1 MHCLLIEIVNQ
12 SCFLVVFLVFG
23 LKVSANNL
31 NRRFECWTKG
41 IFAIAC
47 LGKNFVFH
55 TETFEF
61 REQRILKTGFLSSAK
76 GVVQSESNLC
86 PRLPVICRLYYQNY
100 SWPKVHTKK
109 VCFSNVN
116 IHFFAY

>member
-12 SCFLVVFLVFG
+12 SCFLVVFHVFG
-23 LKVSANNL
+23 LKVSANSL

-47 LGKNFVFH
+47 LGRILVFH

-61 REQRILKTGFLSSAK
+61 REQRILKTGFFHLLK
-76 GVVQSESNLC
+76 ELFKVNQIDV
-86 PRLPVICRLYYQNY
+86 PDYQ
-100 SWPKVHTKK
+100 
-109 VCFSNVN
+109 
-116 IHFFAY
+116 